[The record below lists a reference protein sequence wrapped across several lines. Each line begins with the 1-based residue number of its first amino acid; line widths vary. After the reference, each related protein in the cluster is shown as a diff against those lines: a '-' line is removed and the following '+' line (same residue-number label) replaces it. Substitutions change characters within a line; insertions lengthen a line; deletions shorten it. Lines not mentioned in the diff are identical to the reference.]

1 MKSYYGHCQNL
12 KDEEFSEHL
21 AIQQHYGI
29 PVVHRRRPDG
39 SSVIMMRHSQH
50 GMYTPEKAAPV
61 SVRSSSCESVI
72 VGCVSGS
79 AEPSPVEC
87 APPPV
92 VRPIDP
98 QGVVGAAIPPETLL
112 CSEEQEVIRRF
123 RVQKRQSERGTNSSG
138 DLFERSS
145 RASRPL
151 VAAYQAPTKRRIA
164 YSPEHTPVMRPAGA

>member
-1 MKSYYGHCQNL
+1 MVDRYAVMLLYRQVLVEFVVCQVL
-12 KDEEFSEHL
+12 AKVYEKLLRPLPELERREFNEHL
-21 AIQQHYGI
+21 SIQQHYGI
-29 PVVHRRRPDG
+29 PVDHRRRPDG
-39 SSVIMMRHSQH
+39 SSVIMMRHSQF
-50 GMYTPEKAAPV
+50 GMYTPEKTATV
-61 SVRSSSCESVI
+61 SVRSSSCESVV

-123 RVQKRQSERGTNSSG
+123 R
-138 DLFERSS
+138 
-145 RASRPL
+145 
-151 VAAYQAPTKRRIA
+151 
-164 YSPEHTPVMRPAGA
+164 